1 MTHSLFVKIDGV
13 CIDPVA
19 GTRGLFIVEDDTGA
33 STWEEALE
41 VGEDLF
47 GADILANS
55 QIL

>member
-55 QIL
+55 

>member
-19 GTRGLFIVEDDTGA
+19 DTRGLFIVEDDTGA

-41 VGEDLF
+41 VG
-47 GADILANS
+47 DISVDS
-55 QIL
+55 QVL